1 MYISFQTFQL
11 VQLIETLRNIYAK
24 LTLIF
29 KVDID
34 LILIYN

>member
-11 VQLIETLRNIYAK
+11 VQLIETLHNIYAK

-34 LILIYN
+34 FILI